1 MRATVF
7 FHIYTIQ
14 IWGFFFLPQE
24 SASCIRS
31 HRRSLPTCFLSSRRS
46 RSKFGSTCAQL
57 IWPFPYPFMP
67 CQGIVVVYGY
77 RHSFLSDDDG
87 HRITPY
93 EWNNPHPCRQQP
105 DILENNFTILNA
117 MWFTIGSL
125 MQQGSDVMPRYIIY
139 FQLNSIMKRHF
150 KK

>member
-1 MRATVF
+1 MRFLF
-7 FHIYTIQ
+7 FTTGISILYKK
-14 IWGFFFLPQE
+14 PQKKPPNLF
-24 SASCIRS
+24 S
-31 HRRSLPTCFLSSRRS
+31 FLSPLSVEVWIYMCTAYLAVSLSIYAMSRYS
-46 RSKFGSTCAQL
+46 R
-57 IWPFPYPFMP
+57 
-67 CQGIVVVYGY
+67 VVYGY
-77 RHSFLSDDDG
+77 QHSFLSDDDG

-150 KK
+150 

>member
-1 MRATVF
+1 MIFV
-7 FHIYTIQ
+7 YYKYEVS
-14 IWGFFFLPQE
+14 FLPQE
-24 SASCIRS
+24 LAFCIRS
-31 HRRSLPTCFLSSRRS
+31 HRRSLQTCFLSSRRS

-67 CQGIVVVYGY
+67 CQGIVVARLYHIVYGY
-77 RHSFLSDDDG
+77 QHSLLADG

-125 MQQGSDVMPRYIIY
+125 MQQGSDVMPRYIY
-139 FQLNSIMKRHF
+139 H
-150 KK
+150 